1 MRGTDKILARVAKKL
16 RALLGAEDRRA
27 AQRTQVGLHVVEARR
42 AAAAAHPIVELVR
55 VAECRA
61 LECRQ
66 IRRAGALVAGRARVV
81 VDTAVVG
88 LVHVALR
95 VEVLPGR
102 WRFNWARDRL
112 DVGLAV
118 GAYIDEL
125 GLAAG

>member
-27 AQRTQVGLHVVEARR
+27 AQRAQVGRHVVEPRR
-42 AAAAAHPIVELVR
+42 AAAAALPIVELVR

-81 VDTAVVG
+81 VDTAILG
-88 LVHVALR
+88 LVLVVLGF
-95 VEVLPGR
+95 EV
-102 WRFNWARDRL
+102 
-112 DVGLAV
+112 
-118 GAYIDEL
+118 
-125 GLAAG
+125 